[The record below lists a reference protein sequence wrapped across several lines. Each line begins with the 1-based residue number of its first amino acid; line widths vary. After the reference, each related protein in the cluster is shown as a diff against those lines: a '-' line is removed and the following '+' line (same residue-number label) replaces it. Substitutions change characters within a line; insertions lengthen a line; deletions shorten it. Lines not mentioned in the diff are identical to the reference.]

1 MTVWDVDD
9 SICNDIDDVR
19 NVNDGMDI
27 NDIMGYW

>member
-1 MTVWDVDD
+1 MLMIVFVY
-9 SICNDIDDVR
+9 DIDDVR